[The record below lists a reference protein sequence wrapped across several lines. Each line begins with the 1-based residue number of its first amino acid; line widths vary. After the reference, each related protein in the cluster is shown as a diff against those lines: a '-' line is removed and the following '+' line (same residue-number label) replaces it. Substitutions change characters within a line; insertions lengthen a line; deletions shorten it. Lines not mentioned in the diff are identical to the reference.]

1 MRDEFAARCLIKA
14 FELGAGNLVLVRVQR
29 TRKGAG
35 RALTTNKFI
44 FTNRMFIISLGLINR
59 NCLTTFIAFLSHNQS

>member
-1 MRDEFAARCLIKA
+1 MRDEFAAHCLIKA

-35 RALTTNKFI
+35 RALNTNKIYFY
-44 FTNRMFIISLGLINR
+44 
-59 NCLTTFIAFLSHNQS
+59 